1 MAYPYGVVED
11 ILVKVD
17 KFIFLVDFVV
27 LDIEEDAK
35 VQIILGRPFLA
46 TRRALID
53 VQQGELMLRV
63 ANEKVTFSINE
74 AIKHKV
80 DKKDCFQAEIIE
92 SPVLEK
98 MDNHVRKNPLE
109 RTLLSRMQPKE
120 LSEEVSDEEVVHCAY
135 QLKVLKPLFS
145 TTRRIDLNKSEGGGE
160 ETSKDVKPR
169 LIHLIL
175 LMQEFDMEIRDKQGK
190 QHLIIDYLSRL

>member
-63 ANEKVTFSINE
+63 VDDKVTFSINE
-74 AIKHKV
+74 AVKHKL
-80 DKKDCFQAEIIE
+80 DKKDYFWAEIIE

-98 MDNHVRKNPLE
+98 MDNHVTKNPLE
-109 RTLLSRMQPKE
+109 RTLLSRMQTKE

-135 QLKVLKPLFS
+135 QLDVLKPLFS
-145 TTRRIDLNKSEGGGE
+145 TTRRIDLNKSECGGE
-160 ETSKDVKPR
+160 EISKDVKPR
-169 LIHLIL
+169 SIHWI
-175 LMQEFDMEIRDKQGK
+175 F
-190 QHLIIDYLSRL
+190 LSARV